1 MGAEAEEAKESYYE
15 RNKEKV
21 KEAAKNYYE
30 TCKEFPGWYEAFKAQ
45 RRESYQK
52 NREARLAYMKLWNAG
67 HRPARQKFSSTYY
80 ERNKER
86 LKAKA
91 IEYYNANREKILEN
105 LKQCYDKDKEKYKQR
120 QIRLK
125 KKAKEPPPPPP
136 AQQPPK
142 PKPVRKQRVAKP
154 PSEPKPPRPQKKEK
168 FPDAPF
174 IVTWE

>member
-1 MGAEAEEAKESYYE
+1 MEGESYYE

-30 TCKEFPGWYEAFKAQ
+30 TCKGFPGWYESFKAQ
-45 RRESYQK
+45 RRESYQR
-52 NREARLAYMKLWNAG
+52 NREKRLAYMREWNAG

-91 IEYYNANREKILEN
+91 IEYYNANKEKILEN
-105 LKQCYDKDKEKYKQR
+105 LKQSYDKDKEKYKQR
-120 QIRLK
+120 QIRLR

-136 AQQPPK
+136 PPPQPAPERKQKVPK
-142 PKPVRKQRVAKP
+142 PPAPV
-154 PSEPKPPRPQKKEK
+154 KPPRPPKKEK